1 MNNQMLVLVL
11 QIVAIGAVFYFLI
24 IRPQGQARKRAE
36 EMVAAIKKGDEIVT
50 AGGIVG
56 RVKDVKDSRLTIE
69 TGTATI
75 VVERSRIV
83 RVGDQTASGVP
94 GA

>member
-1 MNNQMLVLVL
+1 MNNQMLVLLL

-36 EMVAAIKKGDEIVT
+36 EMVAAIKKGDEVVT

>member
-36 EMVAAIKKGDEIVT
+36 EMVAAIKKGDEVVT